1 VVRKIKDYIDVSNPE
16 ALRLLEDIVT
26 KYGLESQVVNITLD
40 YLRRYSKVKPE
51 DAQALVKELTE
62 KYGLAR
68 ITAIQVVNIMPSTIE
83 ELQSIISVEKRPFK
97 DEDLREMI
105 NLLNSYRSKSG

>member
-51 DAQALVKELTE
+51 DAQALIKELTE

-68 ITAIQVVNIMPSTIE
+68 ITAIQVVNIMPSTVE

>member
-51 DAQALVKELTE
+51 DAQALIKELTE

-68 ITAIQVVNIMPSTIE
+68 ITAIQVVNIMPSTVE

-105 NLLNSYRSKSG
+105 NLLNSYRSRSG

>member
-1 VVRKIKDYIDVSNPE
+1 MVRKVKDYVDVSNPE

-26 KYGLESQVVNITLD
+26 KYGLESQVINITLD

-51 DAQALVKELTE
+51 DAEALIKELTS

-68 ITAIQVVNIMPSTIE
+68 ITAIQVVNIMPSTPE
-83 ELQSIISVEKRPFK
+83 ELQTIISVEKRPFK
-97 DEDLREMI
+97 EEDLKEI
-105 NLLNSYRSKSG
+105 VDLLNSYRAKSG

>member
-1 VVRKIKDYIDVSNPE
+1 MVRKIKDYIDVSNPE

-51 DAQALVKELTE
+51 DAQALIKELTE

-68 ITAIQVVNIMPSTIE
+68 ITAIQVVNIMPSTVE

-105 NLLNSYRSKSG
+105 NLLNSYRSRSG

>member
-1 VVRKIKDYIDVSNPE
+1 MVRKIKDYIDVSNPE

-40 YLRRYSKVKPE
+40 YLRKYSKVKPE
-51 DAQALVKELTE
+51 DAQALIKELTE

-68 ITAIQVVNIMPSTIE
+68 ITAIQVVNIMPSTVE

>member
-1 VVRKIKDYIDVSNPE
+1 MVRKIKDYIDVSNPE

>member
-51 DAQALVKELTE
+51 DAQALIKELTE

>member
-1 VVRKIKDYIDVSNPE
+1 MVRKIKDYIDVSNPE

-51 DAQALVKELTE
+51 DAQALIKELTE

-68 ITAIQVVNIMPSTIE
+68 ITAIQVVNIMPSTVE

>member
-40 YLRRYSKVKPE
+40 YLRKYSKVKPE
-51 DAQALVKELTE
+51 DAQALIKELTE

-68 ITAIQVVNIMPSTIE
+68 ITAIQVVNIMPSTVE

>member
-1 VVRKIKDYIDVSNPE
+1 MVRKIKDYIDVSNPE

-68 ITAIQVVNIMPSTIE
+68 ITAIQVVNIMPSTVE

>member
-1 VVRKIKDYIDVSNPE
+1 MVRKIKGYIDMSNPE

-26 KYGLESQVVNITLD
+26 KYGLESQVINITLD